1 MSTELRIANTAGGV
15 AQAMP
20 TAQSAVTTEFG
31 QPAPRVDL
39 DPYPYLYLTIP
50 SPCSPMAVTA
60 SCDPGM
66 FIFTAFMSLLALLRL
81 AAGLSLRESGR
92 PPHGFA

>member
-20 TAQSAVTTEFG
+20 TAQSALTTEFG

-39 DPYPYLYLTIP
+39 DPYPTIP
-50 SPCSPMAVTA
+50 SPFSPMAVTA
-60 SCDPGM
+60 CCGPGVS
-66 FIFTAFMSLLALLRL
+66 IFTAFTSLLALLRL
-81 AAGLSLRESGR
+81 AAGLSLHESGR
-92 PPHGFA
+92 PPHGVA

>member
-20 TAQSAVTTEFG
+20 TAQSVVTTASG
-31 QPAPRVDL
+31 QPVPRVDL
-39 DPYPYLYLTIP
+39 DPYATNP
-50 SPCSPMAVTA
+50 SHFTPMAATA
-60 SCDPGM
+60 CCGPGLS
-66 FIFTAFMSLLALLRL
+66 IFTSFPSLLALLRL
-81 AAGLSLRESGR
+81 AACLSLRESGR

>member
-20 TAQSAVTTEFG
+20 TAQSVVTTASG

-39 DPYPYLYLTIP
+39 DPYPTNP
-50 SPCSPMAVTA
+50 SPFTPMAVTA
-60 SCDPGM
+60 CCGPGLS
-66 FIFTAFMSLLALLRL
+66 IFTSFTSLLALLRL
-81 AAGLSLRESGR
+81 AAGLCLRESGR
-92 PPHGFA
+92 SPYGLA